1 MCSHQHH
8 QQHDRIGVG
17 DGSTGATGMTVS
29 RTIRDLMLYSYP
41 RSMIE
46 LASTPGGLKM
56 ALPVTETTSGLV
68 RRPTSDDRGGN
79 GVGER
84 DESQGI

>member
-1 MCSHQHH
+1 MSL
-8 QQHDRIGVG
+8 DLTGVG
-17 DGSTGATGMTVS
+17 DGSTGSTGMTVS

-56 ALPVTETTSGLV
+56 ALPVTETTSSLV
-68 RRPTSDDRGGN
+68 RRTGDRGS

-84 DESQGI
+84 DEGEGISYSLSTRRIS